1 MLGRFEHRSPVEN
14 SVIGGLI
21 VFVSTILLLLL
32 APILISGDGLST
44 FVIIII
50 SIGLLGSVLTSFVI
64 YRLQTNGYLLTAG
77 DVELLQK
84 TFRTYTVRTI
94 IQTFITVWAVLTFT
108 FFLIR
113 LMPGNAVDV
122 YTDRIMN
129 QEQITYSEAR
139 ARAASIFKFDADAS
153 SVEQYADYMG
163 DLVRLDLGESITS
176 TGTRVSGQII
186 RFLPWTVF
194 SVGLGLLISFVLG
207 AIIGLLMAYNRNS
220 FIDHFFSFLASV
232 LGAVPNYIWGLL
244 ILIVFGV
251 QLKWFAIGE
260 LRGTYA
266 NNVQSGFNARFI
278 ASVLT
283 HAILPV
289 IVYVSGSVGGWILT
303 MRNSTVSVL
312 GEDYVNV
319 ARARGLSSSRIVT
332 AYVGRNASLPM
343 FTLLA
348 INIGF
353 VLGGSII
360 IEELLQYK
368 GLGSFLA
375 RSINERDYT
384 AMQGVFLVITI
395 SVVLSNLAAD
405 LLYSRLDPR
414 VRVGE
419 TK

>member
-14 SVIGGLI
+14 SAIGGLI
-21 VFVSTILLLLL
+21 VFVSTVLLLLL
-32 APILISGDGLST
+32 SPILISGDTLNT
-44 FVIIII
+44 FIIFVTTVGI
-50 SIGLLGSVLTSFVI
+50 LGTILTGFVI
-64 YRLQTNGYLLTAG
+64 YRVQTNDYILTPG
-77 DVELLQK
+77 DVELIQK
-84 TFRTYTVRTI
+84 VSRNYTARTLF
-94 IQTFITVWAVLTFT
+94 QSLITVWAVLTFT

-129 QEQITYSEAR
+129 QEQITYDEAR

-153 SVEQYADYMG
+153 SFEQYLDYMG
-163 DLVRLDLGESITS
+163 DLVQLDLGESITS

-194 SVGLGLLISFVLG
+194 AVGLGLLISFILG
-207 AIIGLLMAYNRNS
+207 AFIGLIMAYNRNS
-220 FIDHFFSFLASV
+220 FIDHFFSIFASV

-244 ILIVFGV
+244 ILIIFGV

-266 NNVQSGFNARFI
+266 DGVDPGFNLKFI
-278 ASVLT
+278 TSVLT

-289 IVYVSGSVGGWILT
+289 VVYISGALGGWILT
-303 MRNSTVSVL
+303 MRNSTISVL

-319 ARARGLSSSRIVT
+319 ARARGLPSSRIVT

-368 GLGSFLA
+368 GLGSFLF
-375 RSINERDYT
+375 RSISERDYT